1 MVLFTAGLEDY
12 ARPICD
18 ELDARYGRAFHAR
31 LYRPATVACAA
42 YPCLKDL
49 SRLGRDLRRTVLV
62 DDTPLAFLAQPDNG
76 VPIFNFRCAR
86 ARAWAAAHK
95 HMRAPVLRLAQ
106 KNARGEHGS
115 RSARQRPVRP
125 APQRVQ
131 RARSWRT
138 HGPARLLACTCRRAV
153 RRAQPRWPPA
163 PCARH

>member
-86 ARAWAAAHK
+86 SARPRAAHEY
-95 HMRAPVLRLAQ
+95 MR
-106 KNARGEHGS
+106 
-115 RSARQRPVRP
+115 
-125 APQRVQ
+125 
-131 RARSWRT
+131 
-138 HGPARLLACTCRRAV
+138 ARLLMQSKAA
-153 RRAQPRWPPA
+153 AA
-163 PCARH
+163 PDSGSCSLR